1 MCLFICYYIT
11 HDPSLLTHTVVVSA
25 NISFN
30 HRAGALIVDRLNK
43 RAPFRPYA
51 SIRIYLA
58 SVLWSCVRCLL
69 KYVCHE
75 IENKK
80 RVRVDSSRYV
90 DIEYTIVWRTNVHV
104 FGSRK
109 GNGARVGFS
118 ERRLTLTSW
127 YGGAMKLLHSLYYD
141 GITYHFDGWFFY
153 VGFMCA
159 WSCRPHSQLS
169 NPAVHTVKSMTNR
182 FFILIWHITPPAH
195 HYYATHISHY
205 LML

>member
-58 SVLWSCVRCLL
+58 SVLRSCVRCLL

-90 DIEYTIVWRTNVHV
+90 DIEYMV
-104 FGSRK
+104 
-109 GNGARVGFS
+109 
-118 ERRLTLTSW
+118 
-127 YGGAMKLLHSLYYD
+127 
-141 GITYHFDGWFFY
+141 
-153 VGFMCA
+153 
-159 WSCRPHSQLS
+159 
-169 NPAVHTVKSMTNR
+169 
-182 FFILIWHITPPAH
+182 
-195 HYYATHISHY
+195 
-205 LML
+205 